1 MTRRIAIAA
10 IALST
15 AAPLPALAE
24 TRTYDVGNFEG
35 IDVSAGIEVI
45 FETGTAKSVSV
56 ENKDGDFSD
65 IIVESKGGE
74 LVLKRPRKMG
84 WGRRRAPYT
93 VTVGA
98 PSLSSIEASSGSSV
112 SGDGLSGPRANVE
125 VSSGA
130 DVEIGGIDAETV
142 IAQASSGASMEIA
155 GTCTSIDADASSGA
169 TLDAGDLICERLTAD
184 VSSGASIEAHA
195 SRSVRADASSGG
207 SVKAFGGASDVSAE
221 KSSGGSVRVVS

>member
-15 AAPLPALAE
+15 SAALPALAE

-45 FETGTAKSVSV
+45 YETGTAKSVSV

-93 VTVGA
+93 VTVGV
-98 PSLSSIEASSGSSV
+98 PSLNSIEASSGSSV

-130 DVEIGGIDAETV
+130 DVEIRGINAETV

-155 GTCTSIDADASSGA
+155 GTCTTIDADASSGA
-169 TLDAGDLICERLTAD
+169 NLDAGDLICERLTAD
-184 VSSGASIEAHA
+184 VSSGASIDAHA
-195 SRSVRADASSGG
+195 SQSVRADASSGG
-207 SVKAFGGASDVSAE
+207 SVRAFGGAGDVSVE